1 MRALPVVLACWA
13 LAFAPGV
20 CDAGLSVRFDS
31 ATGRLSCAD
40 PEYGT
45 IFEGA
50 LIRVSGGRLDV
61 RTSQRGLAFQQDVA
75 KTPAGTQL
83 TVKCRPA
90 GRTLAIRFDTPGA
103 ERSLEVRA
111 SYDGP
116 PVEVGLAE
124 GHALMGPEPIIGLL
138 KDQSAKDQRVLT
150 TTLGPANVAHA
161 RALFDRERDLALTI
175 DAEGDAAQFVHHLGT
190 PADDYRIMSSAAP
203 GKLLLRLALRP
214 HYYRDELGITHY
226 APLTKRSFWKT
237 APVVAMAWYGTHVQT
252 KENLFPLIDWV
263 AAHLLPYAG
272 RHVFQLD
279 DAYNIHD
286 DAGMR
291 AISDH
296 IRAKGLIPGIW
307 FTPFAVVPP
316 ENYQTHRDWF
326 LHGPNGE
333 ALRGFGG
340 ISYGFLGEGQN
351 NVLDARNAE
360 VSRDWFKAWWRKA
373 SETWGYDF
381 FKIDGQPWVA
391 DVYRQAAGDEGVAA
405 YRAALSRAR
414 EVIGPDRFINGCWG
428 IPLDAIGRVNG
439 SRTGGDTG
447 NQPHAMDVV
456 LRWNFLNNVA
466 WWCDPD
472 AAANLAHATAE
483 RVRLNTQARAL
494 TGQQFL
500 TDDIWTDVP
509 DPIAYVWQRGMP
521 STDVKPAN
529 LYPIED
535 WGKYE
540 VLDLKVEKP
549 WSRWDVVGIFNYG
562 ALPRTGEL
570 KLGALGLSPGSYQVY
585 DYWAACYLGQKPS
598 TATIPL
604 ALAPYEGKLLSF
616 HHAGEKPIVLSTSR
630 HITQGGPDLIDVRAQ
645 RSGDGWEIVG
655 TSDLLVQREP
665 YAVTI
670 AAGNAR
676 ATQAR
681 VDNGKVAWSSRAG
694 VSVLTITP
702 AVSGQAHWSAR
713 LARPQGPVLEA
724 EALIE
729 GAGTERS
736 GVIRLA
742 NPGTRPI
749 KWRAE
754 ASDGWLAL
762 SPSSGTLAAGSAAEV
777 ALSAKGADLPYD
789 TWAKA
794 RVTLTTSP
802 PAPGTPIR
810 LPVEFYTGLPPNL
823 ALTATAFASSVWSP
837 EYEARMANDGSSMTR
852 WNSKQGENDDVWL
865 ALTWPEPVR
874 FDRVVVDETP
884 EWGLRIQQW
893 VLEAR
898 DGGEWREVARGTTL
912 GPARRIDLPVT
923 SARELHLRMP
933 KATVTPTINEMEVY
947 LFGRGQGEGGTP
959 R

>member
-1 MRALPVVLACWA
+1 MRALPTMLACWA
-13 LAFAPGV
+13 LAFATGV
-20 CDAGLSVRFDS
+20 CEAGLSVRFDS
-31 ATGRLSCAD
+31 PTGRFSCSD

-45 IFEGA
+45 ILDGA
-50 LIRVSGGRLDV
+50 VIRVSGGKLDV
-61 RTSQRGLAFQQDVA
+61 RTSQRGLAFRQEVA
-75 KTPAGTQL
+75 KTPAGTRL
-83 TVKCRPA
+83 TVTCSVA
-90 GRTLAIRFDTPGA
+90 GRTLAIRFDTPSAG
-103 ERSLEVRA
+103 RSLAVRA
-111 SYDGP
+111 GYEGP
-116 PVEVGLAE
+116 PVEIGLADARAPL
-124 GHALMGPEPIIGLL
+124 GAEPIIGLL

-150 TTLGPANVAHA
+150 TTLGPANVPQA

-175 DAEGDAAQFVHHLGT
+175 DAENDAAQFIHHLSA
-190 PADDYRIMSSAAP
+190 PPDDYRIVSSAAP
-203 GKLLLRLALRP
+203 GKLLLHLALRP
-214 HYYRDELGITHY
+214 HYYRDELGIKDY

-237 APVVAMAWYGTHVQT
+237 APVVAMTWYGTHVQT
-252 KENLFPLIDWV
+252 KENLLPLIDWV
-263 AAHLLPYAG
+263 ARKLLPYAG

-279 DAYNIHD
+279 DAYSIHD

-360 VSRDWFKAWWRKA
+360 VSRTWFEAWWRKA

-391 DVYRQAAGDEGVAA
+391 DVYRQAAGEEGIAA

-447 NQPHAMDVV
+447 NQAHAMDVV

-472 AAANLAHATAE
+472 AAANLAHATVE
-483 RVRLNTQARAL
+483 RARLNTQARAL

-540 VLDLKVEKP
+540 VFDLKVEKP
-549 WSRWDVVGIFNYG
+549 WGRWDVVGIFNYG
-562 ALPRTGEL
+562 ALPRTVEV
-570 KLGALGLSPGSYQVY
+570 KLSALGLAPGSYHVY
-585 DYWAACYLGQKPS
+585 DYWGGCYLGQRPS

-604 ALAPYEGKLLSF
+604 ALAPYEGKLLSL
-616 HHAGEKPIVLSTSR
+616 HHAGEGPAVLSTSR
-630 HITQGGPDLIDVRAQ
+630 HITQGGPDLIDVKAQ
-645 RSGDGWEIVG
+645 KSGEGWEIAG
-655 TSDLLVQREP
+655 ASDLLVQREP
-665 YAVTI
+665 YALTI

-676 ATQAR
+676 VTQAR
-681 VDNGKVAWSSRAG
+681 ADNGRIGWSCRAG

-702 AVSGQAHWSAR
+702 AVSGPAHWSAT
-713 LARPQGPVLEA
+713 LVRPKGPVLEA

-729 GAGTERS
+729 GAGTERT
-736 GVIRLA
+736 GAVRLA
-742 NPGTRPI
+742 NPGTQRVT
-749 KWRAE
+749 WRAE
-754 ASDGWLAL
+754 ANEGWLTL
-762 SPSSGTLAAGSAAEV
+762 NPSSGTLAAGEAAEV
-777 ALSAKGADLPYD
+777 ALSVKGADLPYD
-789 TWAKA
+789 TWAQA
-794 RVTLTTSP
+794 RVSLTTDP
-802 PAPGTPIR
+802 PVLGTPTQ
-810 LPVEFYTGLPPNL
+810 LPIEFHTGLPPNL
-823 ALTATAFASSVWSP
+823 ALAATASASSVWSP

-852 WNSKQGENDDVWL
+852 WNSKQGENDKAWL
-865 ALTWPEPVR
+865 VLAWPQPVR

-898 DGGEWREVARGTTL
+898 DEGEWRETARGTTM
-912 GPARRIDLPVT
+912 GPAHGIELPMT
-923 SARELHLRMP
+923 SARELRLRMP
-933 KATVTPTINEMEVY
+933 KASVTPTINEMAVY
-947 LFGRGQGEGGTP
+947 LFARGQGERGTP
-959 R
+959 